1 MEGAAPVATPMG
13 GVYVPT
19 VPRSVL
25 EGIGGKILDKAK
37 AVVEGKGVKNVSL
50 AIDDGVPADKIV
62 ACAERGNAD
71 TIIMGNRGFS
81 DLAGLFL
88 GSVSHKVG
96 HRCTR
101 ITVK

>member
-1 MEGAAPVATPMG
+1 M
-13 GVYVPT
+13 
-19 VPRSVL
+19 
-25 EGIGGKILDKAK
+25 
-37 AVVEGKGVKNVSL
+37 KNVSL
-50 AIDDGVPADKIV
+50 AIDDGDPADKIV
-62 ACAERGNAD
+62 ACAERENAD

-96 HRCTR
+96 HRCTCTR